1 MGVYSEYLDRQMSFE
16 ELTRERKKQL
26 RRISELRGR
35 GVLVYAS
42 NINSNTP
49 NGIDNSDIVPFS
61 DQLSNIKSEDIDVII
76 ETPGGVA
83 EVVEDFVKLIRK
95 HHKHLGIIVPGTAKS
110 AGTIFTMAADEI
122 LMGEMSAV
130 GPIDAQIFS
139 NGKRFSAD
147 AFLQGL
153 NKIRTESAENKI
165 LELAYIPMLQQ
176 LSPGE
181 IQHCENAQKFS
192 QTLVKD
198 WLIKYKFSSWLT
210 HNDSGQPV
218 TNEEKEAKAD
228 DIAKKLGDHSHW
240 LTHGRSIKIDDL
252 RTMGLKITDYSADV
266 ELNDAIVRY
275 FTLLQMTFE
284 TNIYKI
290 YETPDSQ
297 VFRSINAGPPIENN
311 PMHSIPN
318 PLIIDAECAKCHY
331 KSKIQLNFEKNFPLK
346 PGAIPYPKDNK
357 LKCPDCGTETDLLG
371 LRHQLEAQLHKNLII
386 DGGEEASK

>member
-1 MGVYSEYLDRQMSFE
+1 MGVYSEYLDKQMSFE
-16 ELTRERKKQL
+16 ELSKERKKQL
-26 RRISELRGR
+26 KRISELRGR

-42 NINSNTP
+42 NINSNIP
-49 NGIDNSDIVPFS
+49 NGIDISDIVPFS

-122 LMGEMSAV
+122 LMGELSAV
-130 GPIDAQIFS
+130 GPIDAQILS

-153 NKIRTESAENKI
+153 NKIRTEAAQNKT

-198 WLIKYKFSSWLT
+198 WLKKYKFSSWDK
-210 HNDSGQPV
+210 HSDNDSNV
-218 TNEEKEAKAD
+218 TESEKEAKAEE
-228 DIAKKLGDHSHW
+228 IAKKLGDHGHW
-240 LTHGRSIKIDDL
+240 LTHDRSIKIDDL
-252 RTMGLKITDYSADV
+252 RAMGLKITDYSELPD
-266 ELNDAIVRY
+266 LNDAIVRY

-284 TNIYKI
+284 TNIFKI

-297 VFRSINAGPPIENN
+297 VFRSINQGPPVENN
-311 PMHSIPN
+311 PMHLMPN
-318 PLIIDAECAKCHY
+318 PLVIDAECSKCHCMT
-331 KSKIQLNFEKNFPLK
+331 KIQLNFEKEFPQIS
-346 PGAIPYPKDNK
+346 GTVPYPKNNM
-357 LKCPDCGTETDLLG
+357 LKCPGCGIEIDLLG
-371 LRHQLEAQLHKNLII
+371 LRQQLEAQSHKRLVIS
-386 DGGEEASK
+386 D